1 MKNYGKYIRETLGF
15 WIILLVTAISY
26 TVFATN
32 YNLSLG
38 IPEGLA
44 ENPAKYLS
52 DHFTAANDL
61 AIFLR
66 SSFLPFTNTMLHLD
80 ATNAIGSLI
89 IMILFI
95 MIFMIFYK
103 LLYKGLGEKNIYTR
117 LPLNNGDFE
126 WFSFVTGN
134 ISIVICM
141 TVSFFISYLRCRI
154 LLGKTL
160 SEGRDYIISVL
171 NLHQDKYFYAQI
183 KGDVLV
189 SGILSYAYLSLLLC
203 GAFAIMFLLGAI
215 IKEEMIGYVF
225 GGISLCF
232 AYELFVT
239 ESFNNILLGAFG
251 FDRSKLYTYIFISF
265 IVFAIAGVLIRNTL
279 GKREFTKNRFLV
291 YPSLIKL
298 IIFILALLLIMA
310 NYNMIRDYYYN
321 AVIGGIR
328 NLRGIFFEL
337 TFWIDLFAIGLAV
350 FFIILKSKKKES
362 AAFSLGK
369 VRKISVTAGMARMY
383 LIPIILC
390 TVFGIIKTGDTIK
403 AVNGFDFSRIPQM
416 SPEAFEELWFHF
428 QTEYPCTMIGYL
440 AGILSFSVLILTI
453 VKLLQFLLNDG
464 RYLSEYMERLPV
476 KRRKRFFFKLLL
488 DSLMIIIPICI
499 TFVTQIIIVYR
510 FRALDRVFFAPY
522 EGLIAKLLLEFAL
535 YTVCAYLLV
544 EMFYA
549 LIDVS
554 VSSPFIKLLT
564 MAFGMI
570 LLTYAETMSDVR
582 TYYWYYLY
590 DHSGSYMNQI
600 PCTFS
605 FTELDAN
612 APYIMI
618 TLIALSLAAILFVT
632 AFLLCRKA
640 LRGSMFTTGF
650 GKFFF
655 VTLIVADLGLIVFEA
670 AEGSIIRIVI
680 GCVAIVLTV
689 ILLLQKKRPILR

>member
-1 MKNYGKYIRETLGF
+1 MKNYGKYIRETIGF
-15 WIILLVTAISY
+15 WIITLITAFAY

-38 IPEGLA
+38 FPEGLA

-52 DHFTAANDL
+52 DHLTAANDL
-61 AIFLR
+61 ATFLR

-141 TVSFFISYLRCRI
+141 TISFFISYLRCRI

-160 SEGRDYIISVL
+160 SAGHDYIFSVL
-171 NLHQDKYFYAQI
+171 NLHQDKYYFALI
-183 KGDVLV
+183 KDDVLV

-203 GAFAIMFLLGAI
+203 VAFALMFLLGAI

-239 ESFNNILLGAFG
+239 DSFNNILLGAFG

-321 AVIGGIR
+321 AVISGIG
-328 NLRGIFFEL
+328 NVRGIFFEF

-403 AVNGFDFSRIPQM
+403 AINGFDFSRIPQM

-428 QTEYPCTMIGYL
+428 QTVYPRTMLEYL
-440 AGILSFSVLILTI
+440 ANILVFSVLILSV
-453 VKLLQFLLNDG
+453 VKVLQFLLNDG
-464 RYLSEYMERLPV
+464 RYLTDYMERLPV
-476 KRRKRFFFKLLL
+476 KRRKLFFFKILL
-488 DSLMIIIPICI
+488 DSLMIIIPTCI
-499 TFVTQIIIVYR
+499 TFAAQIIIVYR
-510 FRALDRVFFAPY
+510 VHALDRVFFAPY
-522 EGLIAKLLLEFAL
+522 EGIVAKLLFGFAL
-535 YTVCAYLLV
+535 YTVCAFLAV

-554 VSSPFIKLLT
+554 VSAPFIKLLT
-564 MAFGMI
+564 MIFGMI
-570 LLTYAETMSDVR
+570 LLSYSESMSGIKY
-582 TYYWYYLY
+582 YYWNYVY
-590 DHSGSYMNQI
+590 DHTKSYWI
-600 PCTFS
+600 PDPPPFS
-605 FTELDAN
+605 FTECLNN
-612 APYIMI
+612 APYIMFA
-618 TLIALSLAAILFVT
+618 LIALSLAAVLFVT
-632 AFLLCRKA
+632 AFLHCRKA
-640 LRGSMFTTGF
+640 IRGSMFITGF

-655 VTLIVADLGLIVFEA
+655 VTLIVINLGLLVFEA

-680 GCVAIVLTV
+680 GCVAIALTV
-689 ILLLQKKRPILR
+689 FLLLQKKRPILR

>member
-1 MKNYGKYIRETLGF
+1 MKNYGKYIRETIGF

-26 TVFATN
+26 TVFATY

-44 ENPAKYLS
+44 DNPAKYLS

-61 AIFLR
+61 ATFLR

-134 ISIVICM
+134 ISIIICM

-154 LLGKTL
+154 LLGKSL

-171 NLHQDKYFYAQI
+171 NLHQDKYYFALI
-183 KGDVLV
+183 KDDVLV

-203 GAFAIMFLLGAI
+203 VAFALMFLLGSI
-215 IKEEMIGYVF
+215 IKEELIGYVF

-232 AYELFVT
+232 AYELFVAD
-239 ESFNNILLGAFG
+239 SFNNILLGAFG

-298 IIFILALLLIMA
+298 IISVLAFLLIMA

-362 AAFSLGK
+362 TAFSLGK

-383 LIPIILC
+383 IIPIILC

-428 QTEYPCTMIGYL
+428 QTVYLRMMLEYL
-440 AGILSFSVLILTI
+440 ANILVFSVLILSV
-453 VKLLQFLLNDG
+453 VKVLQFLLNDG
-464 RYLSEYMERLPV
+464 RYLTEYMERLPV
-476 KRRKRFFFKLLL
+476 KRRKLFFFKILL
-488 DSLMIIIPICI
+488 DSLMIIIPTCI
-499 TFVTQIIIVYR
+499 TFAAQIIIVYKLHR
-510 FRALDRVFFAPY
+510 LDRVFFAPY
-522 EGLIAKLLLEFAL
+522 EGIVAKLLLGFAL
-535 YTVCAYLLV
+535 YTVCAFLAV

-554 VSSPFIKLLT
+554 VSAPFIKLLT
-564 MAFGMI
+564 MIFGMI
-570 LLTYAETMSDVR
+570 LLTYSESMSGIKY
-582 TYYWYYLY
+582 YYWQYVN
-590 DHSGSYMNQI
+590 DHTKSYWI
-600 PCTFS
+600 PDPPPFS
-605 FTELDAN
+605 FAECLNN
-612 APYIMI
+612 APYIMFA
-618 TLIALSLAAILFVT
+618 LIALSLAAVLFVT
-632 AFLLCRKA
+632 AFLHCRKA
-640 LRGSMFTTGF
+640 IRGSMFITGF

-655 VTLIVADLGLIVFEA
+655 VTLIVINLGLLVFEA

-680 GCVAIVLTV
+680 GCVAIALTV
-689 ILLLQKKRPILR
+689 FLLLQKKRPILR

>member
-1 MKNYGKYIRETLGF
+1 MKNYGKYIRETIGF
-15 WIILLVTAISY
+15 WIITLITAFAY

-38 IPEGLA
+38 IPEGLV

-61 AIFLR
+61 ATFLR
-66 SSFLPFTNTMLHLD
+66 SSFLPSTNTMLHLD

-134 ISIVICM
+134 ISIIICM

-171 NLHQDKYFYAQI
+171 NLHQDKYYFALI
-183 KGDVLV
+183 KDDVLV

-203 GAFAIMFLLGAI
+203 VAFALMFLLGSI
-215 IKEEMIGYVF
+215 IKEELIGYVF

-239 ESFNNILLGAFG
+239 DSFNNILLGAFG

-298 IIFILALLLIMA
+298 IISVLAFLLIMA

-362 AAFSLGK
+362 TAFSLGK

-428 QTEYPCTMIGYL
+428 QTVYLRMMLEYL
-440 AGILSFSVLILTI
+440 ANILVFSVLILSV
-453 VKLLQFLLNDG
+453 VKVLQFLLNDG
-464 RYLSEYMERLPV
+464 RYLTEYMERLPV
-476 KRRKRFFFKLLL
+476 KRRKLFFFKILL
-488 DSLMIIIPICI
+488 DSLMIIIPTCI
-499 TFVTQIIIVYR
+499 TFAAQIIIVYKLHR
-510 FRALDRVFFAPY
+510 LDRVFFAPY
-522 EGLIAKLLLEFAL
+522 EGIVAKLLLGFAL
-535 YTVCAYLLV
+535 YTVCAFLAV

-554 VSSPFIKLLT
+554 VSAPFIKLLT
-564 MAFGMI
+564 MIFGMI
-570 LLTYAETMSDVR
+570 LLTYSESMSGIKY
-582 TYYWYYLY
+582 YYWQYVN
-590 DHSGSYMNQI
+590 DHTKSYWI
-600 PCTFS
+600 PDPPPFS
-605 FTELDAN
+605 FAECLNN
-612 APYIMI
+612 APYIMFA
-618 TLIALSLAAILFVT
+618 LIALSLAAVLFVT
-632 AFLLCRKA
+632 AFLHCRKA
-640 LRGSMFTTGF
+640 IRGSMFITGF

-655 VTLIVADLGLIVFEA
+655 VTLIVINLGLLVFEA

-680 GCVAIVLTV
+680 GCVAIALTV
-689 ILLLQKKRPILR
+689 FLLLQKKRPILR